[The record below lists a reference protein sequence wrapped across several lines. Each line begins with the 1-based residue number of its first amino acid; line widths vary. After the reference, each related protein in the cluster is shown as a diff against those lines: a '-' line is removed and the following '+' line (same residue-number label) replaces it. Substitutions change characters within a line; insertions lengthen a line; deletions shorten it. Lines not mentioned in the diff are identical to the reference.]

1 MLFVLNGMNICL
13 QDRHLDIQQ
22 QPFLIAT
29 DRLIRTVI
37 ILNCYIYTPVFRR
50 DVLWYGDVRPSIR
63 PSGSPSV
70 RYSFPHFSPTC
81 FDILI

>member
-29 DRLIRTVI
+29 DRLISTVI
-37 ILNCYIYTPVFRR
+37 ILNCYIHILVSR
-50 DVLWYGDVRPSIR
+50 VLRIVYN
-63 PSGSPSV
+63 
-70 RYSFPHFSPTC
+70 YE
-81 FDILI
+81 